1 MIEYAKHLGVNG
13 ASEHKVVEVSLSL
26 PASLSFCG
34 KMVMS
39 SGSPYGSVD
48 RITPLC
54 NPTINQYIRFGR
66 VQCYKVNDQALGQEG
81 LVLTKFFS
89 EPN

>member
-1 MIEYAKHLGVNG
+1 ML
-13 ASEHKVVEVSLSL
+13 
-26 PASLSFCG
+26 
-34 KMVMS
+34 

-54 NPTINQYIRFGR
+54 NPTINQYIRFER

-89 EPN
+89 GPN